1 MFYLSY
7 LCLFVHSGVQHIL
20 CCVFALFFFV
30 MLSVSLDCLFLIAPS
45 VFSNVY
51 LNPLSLLNF
60 LFIIYIHHVNENIS
74 YLTYCFFHHNLIFL
88 PQHTESSPSRMT

>member
-30 MLSVSLDCLFLIAPS
+30 MCTLCCQFLWIVFFLLPLRYSLM
-45 VFSNVY
+45 
-51 LNPLSLLNF
+51 
-60 LFIIYIHHVNENIS
+60 FI
-74 YLTYCFFHHNLIFL
+74 
-88 PQHTESSPSRMT
+88 